1 MQQVVTF
8 TKDQLPYKCKLN
20 ARGRRKYGT
29 IDDLLDNCS
38 GTVSTVGTSAGN
50 IIMQTQ
56 RNSTRYITYLEFLA
70 EDIESYESLLMG
82 LVPQE
87 KRKYVKW
94 LPRNQQ
100 VDLIKYE
107 AGGFFH
113 EHCDEQLDVHHYA
126 TLLIF
131 PPATGRFA
139 HSGGRLT
146 IKQSNG
152 QTFIFDSDMNEKWTF
167 IAFATGIPHLCEL
180 VTWGTRVVFKTELYY
195 SNKRAGTPLKPHR
208 EFSPVMLDR
217 VRSIN

>member
-8 TKDQLPYKCKLN
+8 TKEYLPYKCVLN
-20 ARGRRKYGT
+20 QRGRRRYGT

-38 GTVSTVGTSAGN
+38 GTLSTVGTSSGN
-50 IIMQTQ
+50 VILETQ
-56 RNSTRYITYLEFLA
+56 RNSTRYSTYLEFFDSDIA
-70 EDIESYESLLMG
+70 EYEALLKG

-94 LPRNQQ
+94 FPRTQQ

-107 AGGFFH
+107 AGGFFNTH
-113 EHCDEQLDVHHYA
+113 YDERLDVHHYA

-146 IKQSNG
+146 ITQSDG
-152 QTFIFDSDMNEKWTF
+152 QTFIFDSDRNEKWTF
-167 IAFATGIPHLCEL
+167 IAFQTGVPHECEL
-180 VTWGTRVVFKTELYY
+180 VVWGTRVVFKTELYY
-195 SNKRAGTPLKPHR
+195 SSKRAGSPLVTRR
-208 EFSPVMLDR
+208 EFSPIMLDR
-217 VRSIN
+217 VRQFN